1 MTEEKAEMLARESL
15 DAMINTN
22 KLLISL
28 VKVNAYILKC
38 LEEIQSD
45 VNDIKSDVDNIDRR
59 QM

>member
-45 VNDIKSDVDNIDRR
+45 VNDIKSDIDSIARSKS
-59 QM
+59 